1 MSDFAKLSE
10 GIGKSTTELKRGFGG
25 FGSNKYV
32 AGTKQFLDS
41 NSIVAKVAFLLLI
54 VIVFVLL
61 LRLGVYIMT
70 WAFSPSKNPKL
81 VNGMKDAKK
90 YTIVQQNPALAG
102 SKPVLRSVNQQDGI
116 EFTYSTWIYIDDLQY
131 GKGHYRHIFHK
142 GNDNIVTSGKN
153 IGLNFPNNGPGLYIH
168 PNKNALVVIMNTFSN
183 INEEIIVNDIPL
195 NKWINVI
202 IRVEGNNVDIYIN
215 GTIVMRHVL
224 KDVPKQNYGDVY
236 VNMNGGFSG
245 FLSDLWYHDYA
256 LNTTEI
262 LKIVQDGPNM
272 KMDQSMDI
280 FPPYFSLRW
289 YLGN

>member
-1 MSDFAKLSE
+1 MSGFAKLSD
-10 GIGKSTTELKRGFGG
+10 GFGKSTTDLKRGFSG

-41 NSIVAKVAFLLLI
+41 NSIVAKVAFLLLL

-61 LRLGVYIMT
+61 LRLGVYIMS
-70 WAFSPSKNPKL
+70 WAFAPNKNPKL
-81 VNGMKDAKK
+81 VSGMKDAKK
-90 YTIVQQNPALAG
+90 YTIIQQNPALSS

-131 GKGHYRHIFHK
+131 GKGQYRHIFHK

-153 IGLNFPNNGPGLYIH
+153 VGLNFPNNGPGLYIH
-168 PNKNALVVIMNTFSN
+168 PTKNALVVIMNTFSN
-183 INEEIIVNDIPL
+183 INEEIIVSDIPL

-262 LKIVQDGPNM
+262 LTIVQDGPNM